1 MVETKD
7 ADRIFISSLFKK
19 EKYGE
24 AQAEQLLDYAKKAIG
39 DFDKLYKDIEDIWNK
54 YINLTFPE
62 NINKILYTELN
73 LVLDSGNAAKID
85 LTKYDILDLYD
96 IHNLYKEIKNHCT
109 NKSKVELL
117 TETEAKKIYIEY
129 PSDCRTNNYTQI
141 VCVNSSGEIGV
152 LTKSLGFIKM
162 YTEQNKN
169 TGLMLGMTL
178 KNRLYN
184 NISSARVPVCYHF
197 FPESSKLDVLLKNGL
212 IPEQLS
218 ERKLMNNLIFL
229 YNKQYISI
237 KEDKIKL
244 TSIGEKAIIDGSL
257 KKIGNTDFTKV
268 KIKISD
274 DIYSDLDLEK
284 LDVENKKKLFK
295 YYLICDKLRANMAE
309 YDLKRL
315 EDPNLGHWELWE
327 ENVSPEAIKITSK
340 NRVIARN
347 PEADIQNDS
356 LIGIDFGTKST
367 VVVYQDESGKIK
379 PMPIGCC
386 DIRKVLKKS
395 DFENPTVMQLIDI
408 DSFIKDY
415 SKITGRPATKWNDL
429 MVSHAANE
437 SMKDTGIRS
446 DEFYSYIYDLKQWAG
461 EKNKKNIIRD
471 KKGKTFLLKA
481 FSELCENDSNNIS
494 LDNIDPI
501 ELYAYFIGLYVNN
514 MNNGIFLEY
523 LLSFPVTYEK
533 QIRDMIIKSFKR
545 GLWKSL
551 PKSIQ
556 NNKDIAEMFKV
567 EAGTSEPAAY
577 AICALEQYGFDPE
590 ENEHVFYGIFDFGG
604 GTTDF
609 DFGLWTCSDNEDIYD
624 YKIEHFGAEGD
635 RYLGG
640 ENLLQLI
647 AFEAFKENI
656 DICRKE
662 KITFD
667 KPLEYSDV
675 PVELKGYVNDSQE
688 ARINLKLMMEKLRP
702 FWERNE
708 EDNDFKEFEE
718 FQISLFNTDGILKSN
733 LAFEVDVIKLENIL
747 KQRISK
753 GVRQFF
759 NALKSAFGELYI
771 QKTASIDHVNI
782 FLAGNSSKSPL
793 LKDIFAENIK
803 EWNKNISQKEN
814 EDDSFFTLFPPLGSK
829 EAFEIQSNHGINNI
843 DELEAPNGKTGV
855 AWGIIEGRK
864 GGRIEVIEEITADS
878 EAKFAYYLGISKK
891 KKFSMKISRDTQYS
905 VWTKF
910 IPALQEKFEI
920 LYTSLPEATNGN
932 LLESD
937 EGVLRKRLEVK
948 EYGDNLFIFIKLTG
962 VNQIEYA
969 VGKDENSISEENVIK
984 ITL

>member
-7 ADRIFISSLFKK
+7 ADRIVISSLFKK

-73 LVLDSGNAAKID
+73 LVLESGNAAKID

-162 YTEQNKN
+162 YTEQN
-169 TGLMLGMTL
+169 TGLMFGITL

-197 FPESSKLDVLLKNGL
+197 SPESSKLDVLLKNDL

-229 YNKQYISI
+229 YKKQYISI

-295 YYLICDKLRANMAE
+295 YYLICDKLRANMSE

-315 EDPNLGHWELWE
+315 EDPNLGHWELWD

-340 NRVIARN
+340 NHVIARN

-386 DIRKVLKKS
+386 DIRKVLEKN

-408 DSFIKDY
+408 DNFIKDY

-471 KKGKTFLLKA
+471 KKGTTFLLKA

-545 GLWKSL
+545 GVWKSL

-556 NNKDIAEMFKV
+556 NNKDIAEKFKV

-590 ENEHVFYGIFDFGG
+590 ENENVFYGIFDFGG

-647 AFEAFKENI
+647 AFEVFKENI

-759 NALKSAFGELYI
+759 NALKSAFGESYI

-829 EAFEIQSNHGINNI
+829 EAFEIQSNHGINNL

-910 IPALQEKFEI
+910 IPAVQEKFEI

-969 VGKDENSISEENVIK
+969 VGKDENSIYEESVIK

>member
-7 ADRIFISSLFKK
+7 ADRIVISSLFKK
-19 EKYGE
+19 EKYDE
-24 AQAEQLLDYAKKAIG
+24 AQAEQSLAYAKKAIG
-39 DFDKLYKDIEDIWNK
+39 DFDKLYKDIEDIWNE

-73 LVLDSGNAAKID
+73 LVLDSDNAAKID
-85 LTKYDILDLYD
+85 LTKYDTLD
-96 IHNLYKEIKNHCT
+96 LYKEIKNYYT

-129 PSDCRTNNYTQI
+129 PSDCRANNYTQI
-141 VCVNSSGEIGV
+141 VCVNSSGEIGF
-152 LTKSLGFIKM
+152 LTKNLGFTKL

-169 TGLMLGMTL
+169 IGIESIFINTL
-178 KNRLYN
+178 KTRVYN
-184 NISSARVPVCYHF
+184 NISSVRVPVCYHF
-197 FPESSKLDVLLKNGL
+197 SPESSKLDVLLKNGL

-218 ERKLMNNLIFL
+218 EKELMNNLIL
-229 YNKQYISI
+229 LHEKQYISI
-237 KEDKIKL
+237 KKDKINL
-244 TSIGEKAIIDGSL
+244 TTIGEKAIIDGSL
-257 KKIGNTDFTKV
+257 KKIGNTDLTKV

-274 DIYSDLDLEK
+274 DIYSDFDLEK

-295 YYLICDKLRANMAE
+295 YYLICDKLRANMTE

-315 EDPNLGHWELWE
+315 EDPNLGHWELWD

-386 DIRKVLKKS
+386 DIRKVLEKS

-408 DSFIKDY
+408 DNFIKDY

-446 DEFYSYIYDLKQWAG
+446 DEFYTYIYDLKQWAG

-471 KKGKTFLLKA
+471 KKGTTFLLKA

-514 MNNGIFLEY
+514 MNNGIFIEY

-556 NNKDIAEMFKV
+556 NNKDIAEKFKV

-590 ENEHVFYGIFDFGG
+590 ENENVFYGIFDFGG

-675 PVELKGYVNDSQE
+675 PVELKGYVNNSQE

-759 NALKSAFGELYI
+759 NALKSAFGESYI

-803 EWNKNISQKEN
+803 EWNENISQKEN

-891 KKFSMKISRDTQYS
+891 KKFSMKISRDTKYS
-905 VWTKF
+905 VWIKF
-910 IPALQEKFEI
+910 IPAVQEKFEI

-969 VGKDENSISEENVIK
+969 VGKDENSIYEESVIK

>member
-7 ADRIFISSLFKK
+7 ADRIVISSLFKK

-73 LVLDSGNAAKID
+73 LVLESGNAAKID

-162 YTEQNKN
+162 YTEQN
-169 TGLMLGMTL
+169 TGLMFGITL

-197 FPESSKLDVLLKNGL
+197 SPESSKLDVLLKNDL

-229 YNKQYISI
+229 YKKQYISI

-295 YYLICDKLRANMAE
+295 YYLICDKLRANMSE

-315 EDPNLGHWELWE
+315 EDPNLGHWELWD

-386 DIRKVLKKS
+386 DIRKVLEKN

-408 DSFIKDY
+408 DNFIKDY

-471 KKGKTFLLKA
+471 KKGTTFLLKA

-545 GLWKSL
+545 GVWKSL

-556 NNKDIAEMFKV
+556 NNKDIAEKFKV

-590 ENEHVFYGIFDFGG
+590 ENENVFYGIFDFGG

-647 AFEAFKENI
+647 AFEVFKENI

-759 NALKSAFGELYI
+759 NALKSAFGESYI

-829 EAFEIQSNHGINNI
+829 EAFEIQSNHGINNL

-910 IPALQEKFEI
+910 IPAVQEKFEI

-969 VGKDENSISEENVIK
+969 VGKDENSIYEESVIK

>member
-7 ADRIFISSLFKK
+7 ADRIVISSLFKK

-24 AQAEQLLDYAKKAIG
+24 AQAEQLLAYAKKAIG
-39 DFDKLYKDIEDIWNK
+39 DFDKLYKDIENIWNE

-73 LVLDSGNAAKID
+73 LVLDSDNAAKID
-85 LTKYDILDLYD
+85 LTKYDTLD
-96 IHNLYKEIKNHCT
+96 LYKEIKNHYT
-109 NKSKVELL
+109 DKSKVELL

-129 PSDCRTNNYTQI
+129 PSDCRANNYTQI
-141 VCVNSSGEIGV
+141 VCVNSSGEIGF
-152 LTKSLGFIKM
+152 LTKNLGFIKL
-162 YTEQNKN
+162 YTEQNEN
-169 TGLMLGMTL
+169 IGMESIFINTL
-178 KNRLYN
+178 KTRVYN
-184 NISSARVPVCYHF
+184 NISSVRVPVCYHF
-197 FPESSKLDVLLKNGL
+197 SPESSKLDVLLKNGL

-218 ERKLMNNLIFL
+218 EKELMNNLILL
-229 YNKQYISI
+229 YNNQYISI
-237 KEDKIKL
+237 NEGKIKL

-257 KKIGNTDFTKV
+257 KKIGNIDLTKV

-274 DIYSDLDLEK
+274 DIYSDFDLEK

-295 YYLICDKLRANMAE
+295 YYLICDKLRANMTE

-315 EDPNLGHWELWE
+315 EDPNLGHWELWD
-327 ENVSPEAIKITSK
+327 ENVSPEAVKITSK

-386 DIRKVLKKS
+386 DIRKVLEKS

-556 NNKDIAEMFKV
+556 NNKDVAERFKV

-590 ENEHVFYGIFDFGG
+590 ENERVFYGIFDFGG

-675 PVELKGYVNDSQE
+675 PIELKGYVNDSQE

-708 EDNDFKEFEE
+708 EDNDFKEFGE

-733 LAFEVDVIKLENIL
+733 LAFEVDVMKLENIL
-747 KQRISK
+747 KQRIDK

-759 NALKSAFGELYI
+759 NALKSAFGESYI

-803 EWNKNISQKEN
+803 EWNENISQKEN

-829 EAFEIQSNHGINNI
+829 EAFEIQSNHGIKNI

-891 KKFSMKISRDTQYS
+891 KKFSMKISRDTKYS

-910 IPALQEKFEI
+910 IPAVQEKFEI
-920 LYTSLPEATNGN
+920 LYTSLPEATNGY
-932 LLESD
+932 LSESD

>member
-7 ADRIFISSLFKK
+7 ADRIVISSLFKK

-24 AQAEQLLDYAKKAIG
+24 AQAEQLLAYAKKAIG
-39 DFDKLYKDIEDIWNK
+39 DFDKLYKDIEDIWNE

-73 LVLDSGNAAKID
+73 LVLDSDNAAKID
-85 LTKYDILDLYD
+85 LTKYDTID
-96 IHNLYKEIKNHCT
+96 LYKEIKNHYT

-129 PSDCRTNNYTQI
+129 PSDCRANNYTQI
-141 VCVNSSGEIGV
+141 VCVNSSGEIGF
-152 LTKSLGFIKM
+152 LTKNLGFIKL
-162 YTEQNKN
+162 YTEQNEN
-169 TGLMLGMTL
+169 IGMESIFINTL
-178 KNRLYN
+178 KTRVYN
-184 NISSARVPVCYHF
+184 NISSVRVPVCYHF
-197 FPESSKLDVLLKNGL
+197 SPESSKLDILLKNGL

-218 ERKLMNNLIFL
+218 EKELMNNLILL
-229 YNKQYISI
+229 YKNQYISI
-237 KEDKIKL
+237 NEGKIKL

-257 KKIGNTDFTKV
+257 KKIGNTDLTKV

-274 DIYSDLDLEK
+274 DIYSDFDLEK

-295 YYLICDKLRANMAE
+295 YYLICDKLRANMNE

-315 EDPNLGHWELWE
+315 EDPNLGHWELWD

-386 DIRKVLKKS
+386 DIRKVLEKN

-408 DSFIKDY
+408 DNFIKDY

-471 KKGKTFLLKA
+471 KKGTTFLLKA

-556 NNKDIAEMFKV
+556 NNKDIAEKFKV

-590 ENEHVFYGIFDFGG
+590 ENENVFYGIFDFGG

-759 NALKSAFGELYI
+759 NALKSAFGESYI

-910 IPALQEKFEI
+910 IPAVQEKFEI

-969 VGKDENSISEENVIK
+969 VGKDENSIYEESVIK

>member
-7 ADRIFISSLFKK
+7 ADRIVISSLFKK
-19 EKYGE
+19 EKYDE
-24 AQAEQLLDYAKKAIG
+24 AQAEQSLAYAKKAIG
-39 DFDKLYKDIEDIWNK
+39 DFDKLYKDIEDIWNE
-54 YINLTFPE
+54 YINLTFSE

-73 LVLDSGNAAKID
+73 LVLDSDNAAKID
-85 LTKYDILDLYD
+85 LTKYDTID
-96 IHNLYKEIKNHCT
+96 LYKEIKNHYT

-129 PSDCRTNNYTQI
+129 PSDCRANNYTQI

-162 YTEQNKN
+162 YTEQN
-169 TGLMLGMTL
+169 TGLMFGITL

-197 FPESSKLDVLLKNGL
+197 SPESSKLDVLLKNDL

-229 YNKQYISI
+229 YKKQYISI

-295 YYLICDKLRANMAE
+295 YYLICDKLRANMSE

-315 EDPNLGHWELWE
+315 EDPNLGHWELWD

-386 DIRKVLKKS
+386 DIRKVLEKN

-408 DSFIKDY
+408 DNFIKDY

-471 KKGKTFLLKA
+471 KKGTTFLLKA

-556 NNKDIAEMFKV
+556 NNKDIAEKFKV

-590 ENEHVFYGIFDFGG
+590 ENENVFYGIFDFGG

-647 AFEAFKENI
+647 AFEVFKENI

-759 NALKSAFGELYI
+759 NALKSAFGESYI

-910 IPALQEKFEI
+910 IPAVQEKFEI

-969 VGKDENSISEENVIK
+969 VGKDENSIYEESVIK

>member
-7 ADRIFISSLFKK
+7 ADRIVISSLFKK
-19 EKYGE
+19 EKYDE
-24 AQAEQLLDYAKKAIG
+24 AQAEQSLAYAKKAIG
-39 DFDKLYKDIEDIWNK
+39 DFDKLYKDIEDIWNE

-73 LVLDSGNAAKID
+73 LVLDSDNAAKID
-85 LTKYDILDLYD
+85 LTKYDTID
-96 IHNLYKEIKNHCT
+96 LYKEIKNHYT

-129 PSDCRTNNYTQI
+129 PSDCRANNYTQI

-162 YTEQNKN
+162 YTEQN
-169 TGLMLGMTL
+169 TGLMFGITL

-197 FPESSKLDVLLKNGL
+197 SPESSKLDVLLKNDL

-229 YNKQYISI
+229 YKKQYISI

-295 YYLICDKLRANMAE
+295 YYLICDKLRANMSE

-315 EDPNLGHWELWE
+315 EDPNLGHWELWD

-386 DIRKVLKKS
+386 DIRKVLEKN

-408 DSFIKDY
+408 DNFIKDY

-471 KKGKTFLLKA
+471 KKGTTFLLKA

-556 NNKDIAEMFKV
+556 NNKDIAEKFKV

-590 ENEHVFYGIFDFGG
+590 ENENVFYGIFDFGG

-647 AFEAFKENI
+647 AFEVFKENI

-759 NALKSAFGELYI
+759 NALKSAFGESYI

-910 IPALQEKFEI
+910 IPAVQEKFEI

-969 VGKDENSISEENVIK
+969 VGKDENSIYEESVIK

>member
-7 ADRIFISSLFKK
+7 ADRIVISSLFKK

-73 LVLDSGNAAKID
+73 LVLESGNAAKID

-96 IHNLYKEIKNHCT
+96 INNLYKEIKNHCT

-162 YTEQNKN
+162 YTEQN
-169 TGLMLGMTL
+169 TGLMFGITL

-197 FPESSKLDVLLKNGL
+197 SPESSKLDILLKNGL

-218 ERKLMNNLIFL
+218 EKELMNNLILL
-229 YNKQYISI
+229 YKNQYISI
-237 KEDKIKL
+237 NEGKIKL

-295 YYLICDKLRANMAE
+295 YYLICDKLRANMTE

-315 EDPNLGHWELWE
+315 EDPNLGHWELWD

-386 DIRKVLKKS
+386 DIRKVLEKS

-408 DSFIKDY
+408 DNFIKDY

-471 KKGKTFLLKA
+471 KKGTPFLLKA

-556 NNKDIAEMFKV
+556 NDKDIAEKFKV

-590 ENEHVFYGIFDFGG
+590 ENENVFYGIFDFGG

-647 AFEAFKENI
+647 AFEVFKENI

-675 PVELKGYVNDSQE
+675 PVEMKGYVNDSQE

-759 NALKSAFGELYI
+759 NALKSAFGESYI

-910 IPALQEKFEI
+910 IPAVQEKFEI

-969 VGKDENSISEENVIK
+969 VGKDENSIYEESVIK

>member
-7 ADRIFISSLFKK
+7 ADRIVISSLFKK
-19 EKYGE
+19 EKYDE
-24 AQAEQLLDYAKKAIG
+24 AQAEQSLAYAKKAIG
-39 DFDKLYKDIEDIWNK
+39 DFDKLYKDIEDIWNE

-73 LVLDSGNAAKID
+73 LVLDSDNAAKID
-85 LTKYDILDLYD
+85 LTKYDTLD
-96 IHNLYKEIKNHCT
+96 LYKEIKNYYT

-129 PSDCRTNNYTQI
+129 PSDCRANNYTQI
-141 VCVNSSGEIGV
+141 VCVNSSGEIGF
-152 LTKSLGFIKM
+152 LTKNLGFTKL

-169 TGLMLGMTL
+169 IGIESIFINTL
-178 KNRLYN
+178 KTRVYN
-184 NISSARVPVCYHF
+184 NISSVRVPVCYHF
-197 FPESSKLDVLLKNGL
+197 SPESSKLDVLLKNGL

-218 ERKLMNNLIFL
+218 EKELMNNLIL
-229 YNKQYISI
+229 LHEKQYISI
-237 KEDKIKL
+237 KKDKINL
-244 TSIGEKAIIDGSL
+244 TTIGEKAIIDGSL
-257 KKIGNTDFTKV
+257 KKIGNTDLTKV

-274 DIYSDLDLEK
+274 DIYSDFDLEK
-284 LDVENKKKLFK
+284 LDIENKKKLFK
-295 YYLICDKLRANMAE
+295 YYLICDKLRANMTE

-315 EDPNLGHWELWE
+315 EDPNLGHWELWD

-386 DIRKVLKKS
+386 DIRKVLEKS

-408 DSFIKDY
+408 DNFIKDY

-446 DEFYSYIYDLKQWAG
+446 DEFYTYIYDLKQWAG

-471 KKGKTFLLKA
+471 KKGTTFLLKA

-514 MNNGIFLEY
+514 MNNGIFIEY

-556 NNKDIAEMFKV
+556 NNKDIAEKFKV

-590 ENEHVFYGIFDFGG
+590 ENENVFYGIFDFGG

-675 PVELKGYVNDSQE
+675 PVELKGYVNNSQE

-759 NALKSAFGELYI
+759 NALKSAFGESYI

-803 EWNKNISQKEN
+803 EWNENISQKEN

-891 KKFSMKISRDTQYS
+891 KKFSMKISRDTKYS
-905 VWTKF
+905 VWIKF
-910 IPALQEKFEI
+910 IPAVQEKFEI

-969 VGKDENSISEENVIK
+969 VGKDENSIYEESVIK

>member
-7 ADRIFISSLFKK
+7 ADRIVISSLLKK

-73 LVLDSGNAAKID
+73 LVLESGNAAKID

-162 YTEQNKN
+162 YTEQN
-169 TGLMLGMTL
+169 TGLMFGITL

-197 FPESSKLDVLLKNGL
+197 SPESSKLDVLLKNDL

-229 YNKQYISI
+229 YKKRYISI

-295 YYLICDKLRANMAE
+295 YYLICDKLRANMSE

-315 EDPNLGHWELWE
+315 EDPNLGHWELWD

-386 DIRKVLKKS
+386 DIRKVLEKS

-408 DSFIKDY
+408 DNFIKDY

-471 KKGKTFLLKA
+471 KKGTTFLLKA

-556 NNKDIAEMFKV
+556 NNKDIAEKFKV

-590 ENEHVFYGIFDFGG
+590 ENENVFYGIFDFGG

-647 AFEAFKENI
+647 AFEVFKENI

-708 EDNDFKEFEE
+708 EDNDVKEFEE

-759 NALKSAFGELYI
+759 NALKSAFGESYI

-864 GGRIEVIEEITADS
+864 GGRIEVIEEITANS

-905 VWTKF
+905 VWSKF
-910 IPALQEKFEI
+910 IPAVQEKFEI

-932 LLESD
+932 LSESD
-937 EGVLRKRLEVK
+937 EGVLRKRLEIK